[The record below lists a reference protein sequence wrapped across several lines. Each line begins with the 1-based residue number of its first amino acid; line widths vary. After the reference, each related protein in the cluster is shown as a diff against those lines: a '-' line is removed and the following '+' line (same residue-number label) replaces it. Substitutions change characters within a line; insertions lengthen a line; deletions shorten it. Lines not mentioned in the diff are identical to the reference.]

1 MNPSEDEPMRIFTPN
16 IVVVAACLALF
27 SAPLA
32 GCKKK
37 HKPDHSTPLGIVKSY
52 IWAIDHHDCEV
63 LGKVV
68 TGKFKRHLEKRGK
81 EGCHHIM
88 KAYAKQRGKTKFA
101 DIRVVKTGEPTI
113 FYEEEGRVIVALPLT
128 RQDRDDVA
136 YFDLERTDRGW
147 QVVGENAKPPR
158 WYTGPAPQLNRP
170 DIRPDAPPT
179 PGPTGPVVAPPPP
192 APPSPP
198 VEPSEVNTPPPSPP
212 ADSPPPTSAPPAP
225 PITEKGPPL
234 GMGEDDPQGS
244 DGHEENQPPSDEP
257 EGDDH

>member
-1 MNPSEDEPMRIFTPN
+1 MRISTPN
-16 IVVVAACLALF
+16 IVIMAACLALL
-27 SAPLA
+27 SGPLA

-37 HKPDHSTPLGIVKSY
+37 HKPDHSTPLGIVNSY

-101 DIRVVKTGEPTI
+101 DVRVVKTGEPSI
-113 FYEEEGRVIVALPLT
+113 FFEEEGRAIVSLPLT
-128 RQDRDDVA
+128 RQDREEVA
-136 YFDLERTDRGW
+136 YFDLERTDHGW

-170 DIRPDAPPT
+170 DIRPDVPQTPAPT
-179 PGPTGPVVAPPPP
+179 TPVVSPPPP
-192 APPSPP
+192 ASEDQAPSPP
-198 VEPSEVNTPPPSPP
+198 PPPP
-212 ADSPPPTSAPPAP
+212 DSPPPTTAPPAP
-225 PITEKGPPL
+225 SVDSVKVFDKGPPPQAV
-234 GMGEDDPQGS
+234 EEPDDSHPPSEEG
-244 DGHEENQPPSDEP
+244 DGH
-257 EGDDH
+257 DH